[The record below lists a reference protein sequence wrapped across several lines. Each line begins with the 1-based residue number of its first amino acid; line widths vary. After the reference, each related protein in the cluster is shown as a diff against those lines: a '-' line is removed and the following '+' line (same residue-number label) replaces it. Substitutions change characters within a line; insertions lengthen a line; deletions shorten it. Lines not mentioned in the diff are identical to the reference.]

1 MRIKPFIIIGA
12 TLAGHLTAL
21 AETEF
26 TDSIGLS
33 EVVVTGSRNVTD
45 IRHLPQTVTVVDH
58 LKLTENQ
65 RTNVLPT
72 LMEQVPGLM
81 ITSRGMMGYGVSTGG
96 SGGMMLR
103 VKLGL
108 RRRNCDDFYDGHYY
122 FYNKSSKFVKTTT
135 TKRSSLVA

>member
-81 ITSRGMMGYGVSTGG
+81 VTSRGMMGYGV
-96 SGGMMLR
+96 
-103 VKLGL
+103 
-108 RRRNCDDFYDGHYY
+108 
-122 FYNKSSKFVKTTT
+122 
-135 TKRSSLVA
+135 